1 MFVFIFNFFI
11 KSFLFILFILSFF
24 SSLMLSL
31 LLLILFL
38 SQFTL
43 SSLLF
48 IYSYFYFCYYN
59 HQGYF
64 FSYQEYGYYHCCR
77 RPYCL
82 DLRHLCCCYCDI
94 VLIAVFVVV
103 SGNAVAF
110 VIGIV
115 FAAVVGVA
123 IWIVGSVFL
132 FLVFS
137 LCHSYCKTSLCI
149 RLICSL

>member
-1 MFVFIFNFFI
+1 MTPCESFSFRKNGSSILLQLMLITFFI
-11 KSFLFILFILSFF
+11 QKLC
-24 SSLMLSL
+24 
-31 LLLILFL
+31 
-38 SQFTL
+38 
-43 SSLLF
+43 
-48 IYSYFYFCYYN
+48 IYIYIYIYICIYIYTYISYTYCP
-59 HQGYF
+59 
-64 FSYQEYGYYHCCR
+64 

-82 DLRHLCCCYCDI
+82 ELRQLCCCYCDI

-103 SGNAVAF
+103 SGNVVAF

-123 IWIVGSVFL
+123 IWIVGSVFVLFFL

-137 LCHSYCKTSLCI
+137 LCHGYCKTSLCI